1 MLLTETIKNS
11 TSAIKKRRAT
21 IESKQHAE
29 AYGKALAQLA
39 LATESIKGTLD
50 CAAAMKENGI
60 VDTPIIEEA
69 IRDELLDCINECG
82 NGVQEITLTME
93 AVRLLKSKGDA
104 VATQIKIVWKDAA
117 GKYSEGTKGYLSMIG
132 GLSADPKRSKELAD
146 SIGKLVA
153 GEPTIGGIEKL
164 VSNVAEAKG
173 IVEAFSLNPEIEGF
187 LKKVSA
193 QQATVV
199 DVTPNVLAWLKEKNL
214 TSKLRIRF

>member
-21 IESKQHAE
+21 LESKQHAE

-39 LATESIKGTLD
+39 LATESIKSTLD
-50 CAAAMKENGI
+50 CAAAIKDNGI
-60 VDTPIIEEA
+60 VDTPLMDEA
-69 IRDELLDCINECG
+69 TRSELLACIDDCG
-82 NGVQEITLTME
+82 NGVNEITLTLE
-93 AVRLLKSKGDA
+93 TVRLLKSKGDA

-117 GKYSEGTKGYLSMIG
+117 GKYAEGTKGYLSMIG

-153 GEPTIGGIEKL
+153 GDPTIGGVKSL
-164 VSNVAEAKG
+164 VANVAEAKK
-173 IVEAFSLNPEIEGF
+173 IVEAFSLNPEIERF

-199 DVTPNVLAWLKEKNL
+199 DLTPNVLAWLKEKNL
-214 TSKLRIRF
+214 TSKLRVRF